1 MLLFLEGS
9 VRFRLLAAHIHRLAS
24 APGNSAPK
32 RGNRRNMIVRAKFML
47 GIICDQVLIQASE
60 SACRSMNFFFR
71 KPTADFWQNAVQSL
85 QLPHTVP
92 PMNRILTIEDDAVTA
107 REIVAELTRNGL
119 DVDWVDNGREGLE
132 RAVSGDYDLITLDRM
147 LPELDGLVIVTTLR
161 TMGVATPILMI
172 SALSDVDERVRG
184 LRAGGDDYLTKP
196 FATDEMAARVEVLL
210 RRNNG
215 TREPETALRVAD
227 LELNLI
233 SREASRNGQLLS
245 LLPTEYKLLEFL
257 MRNSGQI
264 LSRMMIFEEVWGY
277 HFDPGTNLI
286 DVHIGRLRKKI
297 DPPGLE
303 PLIRTVRGSGYVI
316 AEPR

>member
-1 MLLFLEGS
+1 
-9 VRFRLLAAHIHRLAS
+9 
-24 APGNSAPK
+24 
-32 RGNRRNMIVRAKFML
+32 
-47 GIICDQVLIQASE
+47 
-60 SACRSMNFFFR
+60 
-71 KPTADFWQNAVQSL
+71 
-85 QLPHTVP
+85 
-92 PMNRILTIEDDAVTA
+92 MNRILTIEDDAVTA

-264 LSRMMIFEEVWGY
+264 
-277 HFDPGTNLI
+277 
-286 DVHIGRLRKKI
+286 GRAH
-297 DPPGLE
+297 
-303 PLIRTVRGSGYVI
+303 V
-316 AEPR
+316 